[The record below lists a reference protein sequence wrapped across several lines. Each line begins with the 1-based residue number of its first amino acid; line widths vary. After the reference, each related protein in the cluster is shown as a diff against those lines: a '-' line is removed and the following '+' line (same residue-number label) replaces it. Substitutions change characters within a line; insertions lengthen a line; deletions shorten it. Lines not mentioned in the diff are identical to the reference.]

1 MPVTVQD
8 LETVVT
14 DKGQVNVSIIR
25 ETTAG
30 FVKET
35 IEQKVLTFK
44 PTGRQ
49 ESLLLGEFEAGDDVN
64 EIVDDF
70 IYSQLKPSWVFR
82 QGAK

>member
-44 PTGRQ
+44 PSGRQ
-49 ESLLLGEFEAGDDVN
+49 EAVLLGEFEAGDNVEDIIN
-64 EIVDDF
+64 EF
-70 IYSQLKPSWVFR
+70 LLKQLKPVWIFR
-82 QGAK
+82 K

>member
-35 IEQKVLTFK
+35 TEQKVLTFK
-44 PTGRQ
+44 PSGRQ
-49 ESLLLGEFEAGDDVN
+49 ESVLLGEFEAGDNVEDIIN
-64 EIVDDF
+64 EF
-70 IYSQLKPSWVFR
+70 LLKQLKPVWIFR
-82 QGAK
+82 K